1 MLTCF
6 DQSVDLVNAYIARIG
21 EMNSTLH
28 MVTEIDPDAL
38 AIAADLDDARAAG
51 NVTGPLHGV
60 PVLIKNNI
68 ATDDRMN
75 NTAGS
80 FALLGAT
87 VNRDST
93 MARKLRQAGAIILG
107 KSNLSQWANY
117 RSSNTSNGWSAYGG
131 QTYGAYIQNRT
142 YSSLHPSPTSSID
155 KLVEDPSGSSSGSGV
170 ASSLGLAWASLGTE
184 TSGSILSP
192 SQQNNLVGI
201 KPTVGL
207 TSRFL
212 VIPISSHQDTI
223 GPMARTVKDAA
234 YLLQAIAGR
243 DSRDNYTNAIPRPN
257 NLPDYVAACQFN
269 SLQGA
274 RIGIPSNVID
284 LYVNT
289 SSWSPV
295 LSAFNSMVDIIKK
308 AGATVVDAPFT
319 GLAEYR
325 ASSNSSIV
333 LGADFRS
340 GTSQRP
346 TCSQTIPTA
355 NTPPDLEDY
364 LSRLRTNPNRIR
376 NLTQLRDW
384 TQSHPQEQWSPTARD
399 VRIWN
404 NSLALGYGNDDIR
417 FWTAYQANL
426 YLGGNAT
433 LLGAIQRNKL
443 DAIVLPTSFSAG
455 FAAIVGAPVVTI
467 PMGAYPANTTV
478 RVNAF
483 NVTTAG
489 PNIPFG
495 LAFLG
500 DKFTEAKLI
509 GMAYAL
515 EQRTR
520 VRERVLPY
528 TQPRVEL
535 ADVVKRR

>member
-1 MLTCF
+1 MLT
-6 DQSVDLVNAYIARIG
+6 
-21 EMNSTLH
+21 T
-28 MVTEIDPDAL
+28 
-38 AIAADLDDARAAG
+38 
-51 NVTGPLHGV
+51 
-60 PVLIKNNI
+60 
-68 ATDDRMN
+68 
-75 NTAGS
+75 
-80 FALLGAT
+80 
-87 VNRDST
+87 
-93 MARKLRQAGAIILG
+93 
-107 KSNLSQWANY
+107 
-117 RSSNTSNGWSAYGG
+117 
-131 QTYGAYIQNRT
+131 IQ
-142 YSSLHPSPTSSID
+142 
-155 KLVEDPSGSSSGSGV
+155 
-170 ASSLGLAWASLGTE
+170 
-184 TSGSILSP
+184 
-192 SQQNNLVGI
+192 
-201 KPTVGL
+201 
-207 TSRFL
+207 
-212 VIPISSHQDTI
+212 
-223 GPMARTVKDAA
+223 
-234 YLLQAIAGR
+234 
-243 DSRDNYTNAIPRPN
+243 
-257 NLPDYVAACQFN
+257 
-269 SLQGA
+269 
-274 RIGIPSNVID
+274 
-284 LYVNT
+284 
-289 SSWSPV
+289 
-295 LSAFNSMVDIIKK
+295 
-308 AGATVVDAPFT
+308 
-319 GLAEYR
+319 
-325 ASSNSSIV
+325 
-333 LGADFRS
+333 
-340 GTSQRP
+340 
-346 TCSQTIPTA
+346 TA